1 MRRILKPRILPVL
14 LSSLGV
20 EVVVFALEPVGGRR
34 YGSVTVASA
43 AVVAGRGDDRP
54 ASSSSN
60 C

>member
-1 MRRILKPRILPVL
+1 MMYCGLPVL
-14 LSSLGV
+14 FSSLAV
-20 EVVVFALEPVGGRR
+20 EAVVLALEPVGGRR

-54 ASSSSN
+54 ASSNSN